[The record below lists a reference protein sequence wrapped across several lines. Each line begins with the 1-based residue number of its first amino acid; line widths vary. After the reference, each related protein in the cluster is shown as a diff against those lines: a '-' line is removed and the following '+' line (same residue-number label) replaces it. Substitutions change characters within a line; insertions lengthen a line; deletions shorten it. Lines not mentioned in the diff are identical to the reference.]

1 MNHDVLS
8 DALSAIKN
16 AERKGKESCKVR
28 YSNLT
33 FNVLKILEKKGYIGK
48 VERLDDKFGTILV
61 HLKGRVNECN
71 SIRPRFSVEV
81 DEIPK
86 FVKRFLPGAG
96 IGMIIISTSKGLMT
110 HEDALKKHIGGRLV
124 AYVY

>member
-16 AERKGKESCKVR
+16 AEKKGEKKCTSK

-33 FNVLKILEKKGYIGK
+33 YGVLNIMKKKGYLK
-48 VERLDDKFGTILV
+48 SVKRMDDKFGTILIE
-61 HLKGRVNECN
+61 LNGMINECN
-71 SIRPRFSVEV
+71 SIRPRFSVQV

-86 FVKRFLPGAG
+86 FIKRFLPGAG
-96 IGMIIISTSKGLMT
+96 MGILIISTSRGLMT
-110 HEDALKKHIGGRLV
+110 HEDAIKNGIGGRLV